1 LQEPTVHVVTKILI
15 VFCAVLSLLLAAL
28 TMAYAS
34 NAGEIRSNYKAE
46 EAARITSETALKDGI
61 SQWETERAKLQT
73 DLVNANNAVGDSEAR
88 VKGLEAERTELRTQ
102 LEQAKAAGEAV
113 GNRIVQLT
121 AATNT
126 QAEEIKLYHDE
137 VTKLRDDGLKASRRE
152 IELVDHINDLEA
164 AREVLEQTVRA
175 VREQLAEVQLAMQ
188 NIKSGNAN
196 DQGNEPFVHTGQLIS
211 ARVLNIQK
219 SKAGET
225 LAEISEGSNRD
236 IKPNMRMN
244 IVRGDQF
251 LGDLIILTVDPQ
263 RAVGRIVKLDPK
275 APDVQPQD
283 RVLSSLQR

>member
-1 LQEPTVHVVTKILI
+1 VHVVTKILI

-34 NAGEIRSNYKAE
+34 NAGEVRGTYKAE
-46 EAARITSETALKDGI
+46 EAARITAETALKDGI

-73 DLVNANNAVGDSEAR
+73 DLVNANNAVGDSEGR

-102 LEQAKAAGEAV
+102 LEQSKAAAEAV

-137 VTKLRDDGLKASRRE
+137 VTKLRDEGLKASRRE

-164 AREVLEQTVRA
+164 AREVLEQTARA
-175 VREQLAEVQLAMQ
+175 LREQLAEVQLAMQ
-188 NIKSGNAN
+188 NIKAGNVG
-196 DQGNEPFVHTGQLIS
+196 DKSNEPFVHPGPVIT
-211 ARVLNIQK
+211 ARVVNV
-219 SKAGET
+219 SRSPSGDD

-244 IVRGDQF
+244 IVRNDKF
-251 LGDLIILTVDPQ
+251 LGDLIIITAEPQ
-263 RAVGRIVKLDPK
+263 RAVGRILKLDPK

-283 RVLSSLQR
+283 TVLSRLQR